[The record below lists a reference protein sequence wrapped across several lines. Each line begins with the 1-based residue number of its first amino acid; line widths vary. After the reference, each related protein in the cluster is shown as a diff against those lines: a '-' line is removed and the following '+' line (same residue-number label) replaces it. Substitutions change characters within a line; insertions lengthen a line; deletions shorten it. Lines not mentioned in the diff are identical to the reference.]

1 MTKIAPF
8 WRGLVV
14 FPLIATAPPL
24 HADEFRLEEAFA
36 AGHTYRT
43 NVQVKIAGNL
53 VLPTEKGKQAQSAT
67 LAGASRLTFDERV
80 LEPAEASS
88 LRTIRTY
95 REVQFKRTL
104 GTQTQDAGIRPSVRR
119 MVVIR
124 KGEQRAPFSPDGP
137 LTWGEIDVVRTDVF
151 TPTLV
156 PGLLPGAAV
165 KPGQSWKATAA
176 AVTELTSMQKI
187 ESGDLTVEF
196 AGETRVDGKRMAR
209 LRISGTITGVNED
222 GPNRQTLDG
231 TAFFDLDA
239 NLLTY
244 LSIRGAHEL
253 LDGASGRSV
262 GAINGHFIMT
272 RTPLAEVPADL
283 SDASLRGLTLIPN
296 SENTLLLYD
305 DPALG
310 VRFLYPRAWRVGAVQ
325 GKQVTLDHAGAG
337 GILITVEPADKVPTA
352 EAYLREVTAFLQKEK
367 ARVAVLSNPA
377 RVREAPVALERFAL
391 DVAFEQDRARMEY
404 AVLKQTEGGATVAA
418 RLPATASAELLAEV
432 ERIVRSLTV
441 TKAIK

>member
-1 MTKIAPF
+1 
-8 WRGLVV
+8 
-14 FPLIATAPPL
+14 
-24 HADEFRLEEAFA
+24 
-36 AGHTYRT
+36 
-43 NVQVKIAGNL
+43 
-53 VLPTEKGKQAQSAT
+53 
-67 LAGASRLTFDERV
+67 
-80 LEPAEASS
+80 
-88 LRTIRTY
+88 
-95 REVQFKRTL
+95 
-104 GTQTQDAGIRPSVRR
+104 
-119 MVVIR
+119 
-124 KGEQRAPFSPDGP
+124 
-137 LTWGEIDVVRTDVF
+137 
-151 TPTLV
+151 
-156 PGLLPGAAV
+156 
-165 KPGQSWKATAA
+165 
-176 AVTELTSMQKI
+176 MQKI

-262 GAINGHFIMT
+262 GAINGHFIMS
-272 RTPLAEVPADL
+272 RSKFGEVPADL

-352 EAYLREVTAFLQKEK
+352 DAYLREVTAFLQKEK
-367 ARVAVLSNPA
+367 AKVAVLNNPA
-377 RVREAPVALERFAL
+377 RVREPPVALERFAL

-432 ERIVRSLTV
+432 ERIVRSLSV